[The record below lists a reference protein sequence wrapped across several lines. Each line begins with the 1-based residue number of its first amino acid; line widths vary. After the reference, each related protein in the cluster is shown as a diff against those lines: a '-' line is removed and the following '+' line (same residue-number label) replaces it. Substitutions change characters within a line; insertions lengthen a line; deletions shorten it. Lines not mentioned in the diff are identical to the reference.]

1 MIPLVVVAVAVAVTV
16 VLVLAELVLGRRRPL
31 DTELPERWLVRHAP
45 KRVRPIFRRV
55 DRRIVGGV
63 AIAISL
69 VVVAVGGTVVGT
81 ILDSVDEDRG
91 IARWDESAAEWG
103 ARNATD
109 ASTFVLRAITQL
121 GGTGG
126 LLVIMLGLGVWE
138 FRRSRTW
145 GPLAYLG
152 AVGLGVVVLNNTL
165 KIIVDRERPMFAQL
179 TGAAGTS
186 FPSGHSAAAAACWA
200 AIALVL
206 FRRGSK
212 AGRAAGAI
220 AAVLVAVAVAT
231 TRVLLGVHWISDVVA
246 GVVVGWV
253 WFGVVTLIFGGRLL
267 RLGEPS
273 ERIAQGRAEAPVG
286 ANVCAQGASKRLRS
300 GR

>member
-179 TGAAGTS
+179 TGGAGTS